1 MMGAAPSRPQAAA
14 ISAQLS
20 LQYKS
25 AREAFGRGDFAKAI
39 SKLRGIIGK
48 APDHADAL
56 NLLGIIGMQGGRA
69 AEAEAL
75 FARAV
80 AANPGEPGFYNSH
93 ASALHAL
100 GRSDEAIAAFRGALA
115 IDADYAAAHLNLG
128 KLLLRLGR
136 GEEAL
141 PHFARLSELRPDDAP
156 VHFGHGEL
164 LYALRRFEPAAA
176 AFRRVLELQPA
187 YPDARF
193 CLGNA
198 LWGGKQAGAALA
210 EYGAVIAADSKAAGA
225 WANRSVVQIDL
236 GRPAAALADIESA
249 LQLKPG
255 NADFHNLHGNALHA
269 LNRHHEARQAYARA
283 LQIQPAHAN
292 ARFNTGLCHLVECEF
307 AEGWN
312 DYEARWR
319 TSLNLGRID
328 TTLPEWDGQPTQARL
343 LVWGEQ
349 GIGDQILQLSLADA
363 VAQRAPQAEF
373 AVMPRLL
380 ALARRSYPQL
390 QFTGLNELANSGCTV
405 QKAFW
410 STGALVRRSLDDFP
424 RQRAAF
430 LQADPLRVAALR
442 QRVSGDERP
451 VIGLAWHS
459 RAVLYSRLKSMPLKT
474 LMPLLA
480 DKRYRFVDLQYGDTA
495 AEREALR
502 GVATLQRLDDIDP
515 IKDIDGLAALVRAC
529 DMVVTISNF
538 TAHLAGALGVPTL
551 LMLPWSTGRQWYW
564 HDNRTSSPWYPR
576 LSILRQSEPLRW
588 DDVIERVCAEVPRML
603 AGAGR

>member
-1 MMGAAPSRPQAAA
+1 MGAAPSRPPAAG

-20 LQYKS
+20 VQYKS

-39 SKLRGIIGK
+39 SKLRTIIGK
-48 APDHADAL
+48 APDHAEAL

-80 AANPGEPGFYNSH
+80 AAKPDEPGFLNSH

-100 GRSDEAIAAFRGALA
+100 GRSDEAIATFRRALE
-115 IDADYAAAHLNLG
+115 IDPDYAGAHLNLG
-128 KLLLRLGR
+128 KLLVRLGR
-136 GEEAL
+136 AEEAL
-141 PHFARLSELRPDDAP
+141 PHLARLSGLRPDDAA
-156 VHFGHGEL
+156 VHFEHGEL
-164 LYALRRFEPAAA
+164 LYGLRRFESAVA

-187 YPDARF
+187 YPNARF

-198 LWGGKQAGAALA
+198 LWGGKQAEAALA
-210 EYGAVIAADSKAAGA
+210 EYGAAIAADAQAAGA
-225 WANRSVVQIDL
+225 WANRSVVLIDL
-236 GRPAAALADIESA
+236 GRPVEALADIEHA

-269 LNRHHEARQAYARA
+269 LNRHREARQAYARA

-307 AEGWN
+307 AEGWD

-319 TSLNLGRID
+319 TTLNLGRVD
-328 TTLPEWDGQPTQARL
+328 TALPEWDGRPTQQRL

-363 VAQRAPQAEF
+363 VAQRAPHAVF

-390 QFTGLNELANSGCTV
+390 RFIGLNELAGSGCEI

-410 STGALVRRSLDDFP
+410 GTGAVVRRSLDDFP
-424 RQRAAF
+424 RNRDAY
-430 LQADPLRVAALR
+430 LQADPARVAALR

-474 LMPLLA
+474 LMPLIA
-480 DKRYRFVDLQYGDTA
+480 DSRYRFVDLQYGDTA
-495 AEREALR
+495 AEREALH
-502 GVATLQRLDDIDP
+502 GAATLQRLDDIDP
-515 IKDIDGLAALVRAC
+515 INDVDGLAALIRAC
-529 DMVVTISNF
+529 DLVVTISNF

-564 HDNRTSSPWYPR
+564 HESRADSPWYPR
-576 LSILRQSEPLRW
+576 LAILRQSEPLRW
-588 DDVIERVCAEVPRML
+588 DDVVQRVCAEVSRML